1 MFSQKMK
8 LFYIVCYFLLHLKWH
23 LSEMWIS
30 WHLASLSQNTTVL
43 HTVVCLC
50 VSMDVHKHKCLDVF
64 LFVKH
69 LHVLLFSL
77 LLMIFKT
84 FIWLK

>member
-1 MFSQKMK
+1 MDQ
-8 LFYIVCYFLLHLKWH
+8 LA
-23 LSEMWIS
+23 LS
-30 WHLASLSQNTTVL
+30 HTVPNTTVL

-77 LLMIFKT
+77 
-84 FIWLK
+84 FINDI